1 MTLAKQE
8 KTNTAK
14 QKATKQTTKH
24 TNTNNQRQV
33 SLVVKQVVKK
43 RETSEALMC

>member
-1 MTLAKQE
+1 MTLANQE

-33 SLVVKQVVKK
+33 SLDG
-43 RETSEALMC
+43 ETGGEKT